1 MDIDVRR
8 IAESRIGERDLSPQS
23 FGTVFCDHMLVADC
37 RDGEWTEPRIE
48 PYGPLPLLPSI
59 SGLQYGISVFE
70 GHKAF
75 RTVGGDV
82 VLFRPCENW
91 ERLRRS
97 CRRLVLPEV
106 PEDIYIEGLK
116 ELIRTDADWVPEPD
130 EGALYIRPC
139 VFATDAALRVAPS
152 SACRFVIVTCAVGQ
166 YYPAPL
172 RLLVTTDYVRAFP
185 GGTGNVKPAGNY
197 APALLAEAQARDR
210 GFSGVLWLDG
220 RERRFAEEA
229 GVMNLFFVVGGAV
242 VTPGLS
248 ETILPG
254 VTRDSVITL
263 LEAMGT
269 RVEERPVSMDEIV
282 AAHDAGRLRE
292 CFGTGTA
299 ATISH
304 VAEIGYRGR
313 TLTLPPVGD
322 REIAPAVLARM
333 TALRTGRAP
342 DHLGWLTPV

>member
-1 MDIDVRR
+1 MNIEVRR
-8 IAESRIGERDLSPQS
+8 IVASRIDERDLSPQS
-23 FGTVFCDHMLVADC
+23 FGTVFCDHMLVAEC
-37 RDGEWTEPRIE
+37 RDGQWTDPSVE
-48 PYGPLPLLPSI
+48 PYGPLPLPPSI

-75 RTVGGDV
+75 RIVGGDV
-82 VLFRPCENW
+82 ALFRPRENW

-106 PEDIYIEGLK
+106 PEDVYIEGLK
-116 ELIRTDADWVPEPD
+116 ELIRTDQNWIPDPD

-139 VFATDAALRVAPS
+139 VFATDAALRVGPPS
-152 SACRFVIVTCAVGQ
+152 LCRFVIVTCAVGQ
-166 YYPAPL
+166 YYPSPL
-172 RLLVTTDYVRAFP
+172 RLLVNTAYVRAFP

-210 GFSGVLWLDG
+210 GYSGVLWLDG
-220 RERRFAEEA
+220 RERRYVEEA
-229 GVMNLFFVVGGAV
+229 GVMNVFFVIDDAV
-242 VTPGLS
+242 VTPGLTD
-248 ETILPG
+248 TILPG
-254 VTRDSVITL
+254 ITRDSVITL
-263 LEAMGT
+263 LKEMGIP
-269 RVEERPVSMDEIV
+269 VEERPLPIDEVV
-282 AAHDAGRLRE
+282 AAHAAGRLRE

-304 VAEIGYRGR
+304 VAEIGYQGKV
-313 TLTLPPVGD
+313 LTLPAVAE

-333 TALRTGRAP
+333 TALRTGREP

>member
-1 MDIDVRR
+1 MEIEVRR
-8 IAESRIGERDLSPQS
+8 IAGSRIGERDLSPQS
-23 FGTVFCDHMLVADC
+23 FGTVFCDHMLVTEC
-37 RDGEWTEPRIE
+37 RDGEWTDARIE
-48 PYGPLPLLPSI
+48 PYGPLPLQPSI
-59 SGLQYGISVFE
+59 TALQYGISVFE

-75 RTVGGDV
+75 RTVGDEI
-82 VLFRPCENW
+82 VLFRPYENW

-106 PEDIYIEGLK
+106 PEDLYIEGLK
-116 ELIRTDADWVPEPD
+116 QLIRTDQDWVPEPD

-139 VFATDAALRVAPS
+139 VFATDAALRVGPS
-152 SACRFVIVTCAVGQ
+152 SACRFVIFTSAVGQ

-197 APALLAEAQARDR
+197 APTLLADAQARHR
-210 GFSGVLWLDG
+210 GFTGALWLDG
-220 RERRFAEEA
+220 CERRFVEEA
-229 GVMNLFFVVGGAV
+229 GVMNVFFVIDGTV

-248 ETILPG
+248 DTILPG
-254 VTRDSVITL
+254 ITRDSVIRL

-269 RVEERPVSMDEIV
+269 PVEERPVSIDELV
-282 AAHDAGRLRE
+282 AAHTAGRLRE

-304 VAEIGYRGR
+304 VAEIGYQDK
-313 TLTLPPVGD
+313 TLTLPPVAD
-322 REIAPAVLARM
+322 REIGPAVLTRM
-333 TALRTGRAP
+333 TALRTGREP
-342 DHLGWLTPV
+342 DHLGWLIPI

>member
-1 MDIDVRR
+1 MNIEVRR

-23 FGTVFCDHMLVADC
+23 FGTVFCDHMLVAEC
-37 RDGEWTEPRIE
+37 RDGRWTDPRIE
-48 PYGPLPLLPSI
+48 PYGPLPLPPSI

-82 VLFRPCENW
+82 VLFRPYENW

-106 PEDIYIEGLK
+106 PEDIYVEGLR
-116 ELIRTDADWVPEPD
+116 ELIRTDQAWIPEPD

-139 VFATDAALRVAPS
+139 VFAADAALRVGPS
-152 SACRFVIVTCAVGQ
+152 SACRFVIFTCAVGQ

-172 RLLVTTDYVRAFP
+172 RLVVTTDYVRAFP

-197 APALLAEAQARDR
+197 APALLAEAQARDG

-220 RERRFAEEA
+220 RERRFVEEA
-229 GVMNLFFVVGGAV
+229 GVMNVFFVIDDAV
-242 VTPGLS
+242 VTPALGD
-248 ETILPG
+248 TILPG
-254 VTRDSVITL
+254 ITRDSVITL
-263 LEAMGT
+263 LEATGIP
-269 RVEERPVSMDEIV
+269 VEERPLPIDEVI
-282 AAHDAGRLRE
+282 AAHAAGRLRE

-304 VAEIGYRGR
+304 VAEITYRGK
-313 TLTLPPVGD
+313 TMTLPPVAD
-322 REIAPAVLARM
+322 REIGPAVLARM
-333 TALRTGRAP
+333 TALRTGREP
-342 DHLGWLTPV
+342 DHRGWLIPV

>member
-1 MDIDVRR
+1 MDIEVRR
-8 IAESRIGERDLSPQS
+8 IAASRIGERELSPQS
-23 FGTVFCDHMLVADC
+23 FGTVFCDHMLVAEC
-37 RDGEWTEPRIE
+37 RDGHWTDPRIE
-48 PYGPLPLLPSI
+48 PYGPLPLPPSI

-82 VLFRPCENW
+82 VLFRPHENW

-106 PEDIYIEGLK
+106 PEDIYIEGLR
-116 ELIRTDADWVPEPD
+116 ELIRTDQAWMPEPD

-139 VFATDAALRVAPS
+139 VFATDAALRVGPS
-152 SACRFVIVTCAVGQ
+152 SACRFVIFTCAVGQ

-197 APALLAEAQARDR
+197 APALLAEAQARDG

-220 RERRFAEEA
+220 RERRFVEEA
-229 GVMNLFFVVGGAV
+229 GVMNVFFVIDDAV
-242 VTPGLS
+242 VTPALGD
-248 ETILPG
+248 TILPG
-254 VTRDSVITL
+254 ITRDSVITL
-263 LEAMGT
+263 LESTGIP
-269 RVEERPVSMDEIV
+269 VEERPLPIDEVV
-282 AAHDAGRLRE
+282 AAHAAGGLRE

-304 VAEIGYRGR
+304 VAEIAYQGK
-313 TLTLPPVGD
+313 TMTLPPVAD
-322 REIAPAVLARM
+322 REIGPAVLDRM
-333 TALRTGRAP
+333 TALRSGREP
-342 DHLGWLTPV
+342 DRHGWLIPV